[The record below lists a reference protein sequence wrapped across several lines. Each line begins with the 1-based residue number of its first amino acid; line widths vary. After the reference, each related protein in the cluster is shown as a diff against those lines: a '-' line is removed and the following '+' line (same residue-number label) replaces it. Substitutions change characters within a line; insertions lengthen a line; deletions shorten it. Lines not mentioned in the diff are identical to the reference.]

1 MNAVSQT
8 QMSLHSRATMY
19 NGYMPPAGPWALGMP
34 VIPAPGGHA
43 AAAQP
48 PQADILF
55 LKQDS
60 SIFRQSSNPV
70 CGFSVLEQVRLC
82 AVWPTENW
90 LGYSMNHI
98 QGWKTV

>member
-1 MNAVSQT
+1 
-8 QMSLHSRATMY
+8 MY

-60 SIFRQSSNPV
+60 SIFRQSSISGRSKPV
-70 CGFSVLEQVRLC
+70 PRGPNSTKPNLFHHGETTYRI
-82 AVWPTENW
+82 
-90 LGYSMNHI
+90 G
-98 QGWKTV
+98 